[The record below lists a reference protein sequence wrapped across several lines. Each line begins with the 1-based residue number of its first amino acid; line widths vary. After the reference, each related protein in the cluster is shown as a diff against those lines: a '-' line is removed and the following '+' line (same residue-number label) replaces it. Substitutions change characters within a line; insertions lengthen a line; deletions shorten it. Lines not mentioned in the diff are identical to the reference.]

1 MWQQRGD
8 SWCSLCLNHPSRSW
22 TLSRLQ
28 KVGRGTPRTGRQSIE
43 GPKQKDKQP
52 RGLTSAE
59 YLESQINITSLFL
72 LFFFFDSS
80 WSAFKNLL
88 WSLCLFTSVE
98 KGLRQRLM
106 VLDQYV
112 HVKQEVAFLPGSGV
126 AQETERVISHSEV
139 WWIDS
144 PSDLVCM
151 SKYLWARHAAGWMRL
166 VRLVAKSKEYQSSLP
181 LLMCL
186 VTQKVGHTP
195 SYRKMFLYLLIL
207 ERHQYVT
214 LKSVHPGWDLET
226 ANATDMTHVTLPCAD
241 GFAFVKPPF
250 ISSGFHFKSSPS
262 CMADI

>member
-126 AQETERVISHSEV
+126 AQETERVISPLRSLVDRFASWSGLHVKVSLGTTRCWMNAIGQISSKKQRV
-139 WWIDS
+139 PVQS
-144 PSDLVCM
+144 PSSNVSGY
-151 SKYLWARHAAGWMRL
+151 SKSGAHTILQKDVPLFVDTGTAPIRHSKICSSRL
-166 VRLVAKSKEYQSSLP
+166 GSGNSKCHRYDSRHTALCRRICICQASIHFLGVSL
-181 LLMCL
+181 
-186 VTQKVGHTP
+186 
-195 SYRKMFLYLLIL
+195 
-207 ERHQYVT
+207 
-214 LKSVHPGWDLET
+214 
-226 ANATDMTHVTLPCAD
+226 
-241 GFAFVKPPF
+241 
-250 ISSGFHFKSSPS
+250 
-262 CMADI
+262 